1 MGRTLQNV
9 GFRTS
14 PSSDPKGGPTCCI
27 ASTIDDPNLRG
38 VIGQKTSRWKRGKA
52 VVLLAGVVLLFTG
65 WNAATRPV
73 LGPHSSLDLL
83 MLRGERSSEDG
94 LYVMYSK
101 YFATAGRCSGCHGHD
116 TLALAMV
123 NEEGEDVN
131 VADDWRSTMMANS
144 ARDPFFRAKM
154 SHEVIVNPGH
164 QTAIENKCLS
174 CHAPLGMHEE
184 RMLGN
189 PQFTA
194 AMLDTSVIGL
204 EGVSCLACHMQDPD
218 SAGHFFSGQ
227 LHFDSAHVWGP
238 YADADINAA
247 IMEFFVGFR
256 PGYGEHIQDG
266 RVCAGC
272 HSLITETLDLEG
284 NATGGEFI
292 EQATWHEWKNSI
304 YQADTNTT
312 CRGCHMPRINDYIVL
327 ASEYAFLQ
335 GHSPFG
341 LHHLAGGNAMMLRLL
356 KEHREEL
363 GIPATDTQ
371 FDSTI
376 ARTLRNLH
384 SSVDLDVVLTDR
396 TSDTDF
402 IEARLI
408 NLVGHKFPSGY
419 PSRRAFVRVFALD
432 ADGDTLFQSGAW
444 DGTNEVIG
452 HDAGYE
458 PHYDVITQNDQVQI
472 YEMVM
477 GDVNG
482 DVTTVLERA
491 ATTLKDNRPVPQGF
505 STAHYAYDTTRI
517 EGVPASDIDFNHD
530 ALGIE
535 GNGGDITRYHIP
547 LNGYA
552 GALTVHAQVYYQ
564 PVPPQWNAEMFNEHS
579 ARIDTFRTM
588 YANADGTPELVAADS
603 LFDNSTAVVDAPFS
617 GIRIGPNPTRDG
629 AVTITGTNVQDVI
642 VYDAAGKRVRA
653 ILDRKGDAVRIQ
665 LPEAA
670 GTYHVV
676 VRDRDTE
683 RLFRI
688 VRTSDQ

>member
-1 MGRTLQNV
+1 MTKSSSTL
-9 GFRTS
+9 
-14 PSSDPKGGPTCCI
+14 
-27 ASTIDDPNLRG
+27 
-38 VIGQKTSRWKRGKA
+38 KRGK
-52 VVLLAGVVLLFTG
+52 VLVLLCCTVLLFAG

-73 LGPHSSLDLL
+73 LGPHSSLDLY
-83 MLRGERSSEDG
+83 MLRGERSTEDG

-116 TLALAMV
+116 TLELAMV
-123 NEEGEDVN
+123 DEEGTDVN

-144 ARDPFFRAKM
+144 ARDPFFRAKLN
-154 SHEVIVNPGH
+154 HEVLVNPGH
-164 QTAIENKCLS
+164 QVEIESKCLS

-189 PQFTA
+189 PPFTA
-194 AMLDTSVIGL
+194 AMLDTSVMGL
-204 EGVSCLACHMQDPD
+204 EGVSCLACHQQNPD
-218 SAGHFFSGQ
+218 SAGRFFSGD

-238 YADADINAA
+238 YADEEINAA

-256 PGYGEHIQDG
+256 PGYGQHIQDG

-272 HSLITETLDLEG
+272 HSLITETLDLDG
-284 NATGGEFI
+284 NPTGGEFI

-341 LHHLAGGNAMMLRLL
+341 LHHLAGGNMMMLRLL
-356 KEHREEL
+356 KEHREQL
-363 GIPATDTQ
+363 GIPATDVQ

-384 SSVDLDVVLTDR
+384 NSVGLDLVLTER
-396 TSDTDF
+396 TNDTASL
-402 IEARLI
+402 EARLI

-419 PSRRAFVRVFALD
+419 PSRRAFIRVFALD
-432 ADGDTLFQSGAW
+432 AEGDTLFESGAW
-444 DGTNEVIG
+444 DGTNELVG
-452 HDAGYE
+452 HDATYE
-458 PHYDVITQNDQVQI
+458 PHHDLITQGDQVQI

-505 STAHYAYDTTRI
+505 STTHYAYDTTRI
-517 EGVPASDIDFNHD
+517 EGVPVSDIDFNHD

-552 GALTVHAQVYYQ
+552 GALTVHARVYYQ
-564 PVPPQWNAEMFNEHS
+564 PVPPKWNAEMFSAHS
-579 ARIDTFRTM
+579 APIDTFRTM
-588 YANADGTPELVAADS
+588 YENADGTPELVAADS
-603 LFDNSTAVVDAPFS
+603 IFDNSTTVADGEHAQMHIS
-617 GIRIGPNPTRDG
+617 PNPTRDG
-629 AVTITGTNVQDVI
+629 FVTINDARIEEVT
-642 VYDAAGKRVRA
+642 VYDVSGKRVPIVPER
-653 ILDRKGDAVRIQ
+653 RGDAMRLR
-665 LPEAA
+665 LPTTP
-670 GTYHVV
+670 GTYHVLVRSGQQQRLVRV
-676 VRDRDTE
+676 VRE
-683 RLFRI
+683 
-688 VRTSDQ
+688 